1 MSSLHNHNA
10 IDVPATKR
18 FEVLSA
24 SAPVCEL
31 DAQGHCVTCSD
42 EALPFTVL
50 RVDAEAGIAIVSIE
64 GAIDHTEEE
73 VDITL
78 VDDVLPG
85 DVLLVH
91 GGVAIAQVER
101 SSLESVSEASDA

>member
-1 MSSLHNHNA
+1 MSSLHNNNA
-10 IDVPATKR
+10 IDVPVTKR
-18 FEVLSA
+18 FEEITTN
-24 SAPVCEL
+24 APACQL

-50 RVDAEAGIAIVSIE
+50 RVDADAGIAFVSIKD
-64 GAIDHTEEE
+64 AIDHTEEE

-101 SSLESVSEASDA
+101 SSLDTEASDA